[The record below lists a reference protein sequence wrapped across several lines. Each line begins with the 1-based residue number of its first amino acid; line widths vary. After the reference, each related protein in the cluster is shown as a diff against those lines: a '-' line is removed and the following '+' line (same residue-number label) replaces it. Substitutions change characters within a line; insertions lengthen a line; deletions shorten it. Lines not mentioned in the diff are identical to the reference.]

1 MQDAASRYPQVS
13 TAQRIATPAIVC
25 TYHRVHENW
34 RSGNISFNL
43 ETFPYQYCT
52 SIVYCCVGLDA
63 QFGLD
68 PHECD
73 SDVKSLRTAKKS
85 HLDLKTFVA
94 IGGSKQQND
103 IFEKIAEKRLHQD
116 LLVHAMVE
124 WLLKRNFDGVYFY
137 WTYRETQNT
146 ETSLRAIEYLV
157 SALRKSNLKLGLIL
171 PSDEES
177 LRGFDLPQLAH
188 SLKGVPE
195 GILLSPS
202 ERKNDDYNKTYFERA
217 DDMLKQFE
225 HLKEAFTNDS
235 GLICPM
241 LPFAGSS
248 FKFQAIIQE
257 GNVVLKPV
265 GKGKPV
271 SVSNVAGKLA
281 YFEVCKEHTSGSHF
295 VFTTQ
300 DSAIVR
306 DMYITYLTPR
316 ALANLLWLAVLRHQI
331 ECLGT
336 WEPEWDDFG
345 GVCEQQKYP
354 LLRTLYTFVARRSQ
368 V

>member
-1 MQDAASRYPQVS
+1 MQDAESRYPQVS
-13 TAQRIATPAIVC
+13 TAQRIASPAIVC
-25 TYHRVHENW
+25 TYHRVHANW
-34 RSGNISFNL
+34 RSGNISYNL

-52 SIVYCCVGLDA
+52 SMVYCCVGLDA
-63 QFGLD
+63 QFDLD

-73 SDVKSLRTAKKS
+73 SDAKSLRTAKKS
-85 HLDLKTFVA
+85 HPDLKTFVA

-103 IFEKIAEKRLHQD
+103 IFEKIAAKRLHQD
-116 LLVHAMVE
+116 LFVHAMVE

-146 ETSLRAIEYLV
+146 ETLVRAIAYLV

-171 PSDEES
+171 PSDEGS
-177 LRGFDLPQLAH
+177 LKEFNVPQLAH
-188 SLKGVPE
+188 LLKGAPE

-202 ERKNDDYNKTYFERA
+202 ERKKDDYNKTYFERA
-217 DDMLKQFE
+217 DDMLKQFK
-225 HLKEAFTNDS
+225 HLQEAFANVS
-235 GLICPM
+235 GPICPM

-265 GKGKPV
+265 GKGKPG
-271 SVSNVAGKLA
+271 SVSSTAGKLA

-316 ALANLLWLAVLRHQI
+316 ALANLLGLAVLRRSF
-331 ECLGT
+331 ECLGA

-345 GVCEQQKYP
+345 EVCEQQNYP
-354 LLRTLYTFVARRSQ
+354 LLRTLYTFIAQRSQ